1 MFSLFCV
8 IKSHLKAASK
18 DWTIVF
24 CSIQYR
30 SKISEPLNAF
40 PTQSQ
45 RVGVLNLTRLRLRV
59 HANANAFSEAH

>member
-1 MFSLFCV
+1 MDIAV
-8 IKSHLKAASK
+8 ITCIKLLLKLTFRAQS
-18 DWTIVF
+18 V
-24 CSIQYR
+24 QYR

>member
-1 MFSLFCV
+1 MIACGYEFLFSCGPL
-8 IKSHLKAASK
+8 
-18 DWTIVF
+18 
-24 CSIQYR
+24 QYR

>member
-1 MFSLFCV
+1 MQNKLQILHFIMST
-8 IKSHLKAASK
+8 SH
-18 DWTIVF
+18 TTV
-24 CSIQYR
+24 QYR